1 MTLRSMTRAGLPLL
15 AGVLLWG
22 TAARG
27 DVIKPPPT
35 NCPAGTKA
43 MSCHGGPH
51 CEPVTCVTDASCKAG
66 LSCQSQQYCI
76 KQINCAGGYGGP
88 KYKDVAMG
96 TCPGGAPCKVG
107 TCKAVN
113 VCVAKAP
120 SPDAKPP
127 APDTKPPA
135 PDSKQPAADTKQPIA
150 DTKQPAADTK
160 KPTDTKQPAADT
172 KQPAADTK
180 QPAADTGG
188 TKAADSDGCSCELP
202 AGRGSCL
209 LGVLGLL
216 LLIVSR
222 RRRR

>member
-135 PDSKQPAADTKQPIA
+135 PDSKQPAADTKQP
-150 DTKQPAADTK
+150 
-160 KPTDTKQPAADT
+160 
-172 KQPAADTK
+172 AADTK